1 MGAFRYSEISRMSI
15 EIAEDDYMPAMIVWS
30 AGLSSSIGEL
40 MNSVLKLPCQGIRA
54 SEQFDIAAENM
65 LSVRHSKFVAL
76 RDDKKPSQMLK
87 EG

>member
-1 MGAFRYSEISRMSI
+1 MNTPLTKRR
-15 EIAEDDYMPAMIVWS
+15 
-30 AGLSSSIGEL
+30 EL
-40 MNSVLKLPCQGIRA
+40 MNSVLKLLCQGIRA

-76 RDDKKPSQMLK
+76 RDDKKPSQVLK